1 MEDLIKAQS
10 DICKTFSNPNRLN
23 IIKLL
28 CNEELNASQIIKATG
43 LGKANLSQ
51 HMSLLLSKGIVI
63 SRKQGQNVFYS
74 ISDPRIPK
82 VCSMMAEIM
91 MSALGRKKM
100 IFEKGIKNKLG
111 RAKS

>member
-10 DICKTFSNPNRLN
+10 DICKTFSNPHRLK

-28 CNEELNASQIIKATG
+28 CNDELNASEIIKKTG

-51 HMSLLLSKGIVI
+51 HMSVLLNKGIVI
-63 SRKQGQNVFYS
+63 SRKQGQNVFYR
-74 ISDPRIPK
+74 IADPRVSK

-91 MSALGRKKM
+91 MSALGQKKK
-100 IFEKGIKNKLG
+100 IFEKGVKNKLG
-111 RAKS
+111 RVKS